1 MLRYADCTYVLG
13 KGYYGDLSVCKDIL
27 NNDALYAF
35 SSLKNYMYYA
45 VGSTVYRVD
54 LSEKPLKEEV
64 QFTLLG
70 ETVTCLKFN
79 LYQKD
84 ENMTHSYD
92 LVVGSVKDGA
102 GILRVY
108 DGMKTEG
115 DFSGVEPVV
124 YDGFAQIVDAT
135 YKERVY

>member
-1 MLRYADCTYVLG
+1 
-13 KGYYGDLSVCKDIL
+13 
-27 NNDALYAF
+27 
-35 SSLKNYMYYA
+35 
-45 VGSTVYRVD
+45 
-54 LSEKPLKEEV
+54 
-64 QFTLLG
+64 
-70 ETVTCLKFN
+70 
-79 LYQKD
+79 
-84 ENMTHSYD
+84 MTHSYD

-115 DFSGVEPVV
+115 DFSSVEPVV